1 MSKQECRES
10 RAVPFDPHG
19 VAWAA
24 AIVSV
29 DDGGIRESSDVD
41 ALGRLLPS
49 PPKPLRGPKPLPF
62 QAQGPPG
69 FLSQPRLPLGPRGGN
84 EVPSTESVCTVVRKV
99 LGTEIQSLEQEKD
112 RLKQQVA
119 LQQKIIRGFCQLQA
133 VKDGGV
139 H

>member
-19 VAWAA
+19 AAWAA

-49 PPKPLRGPKPLPF
+49 PPKLLPKPLPF
-62 QAQGPPG
+62 QAQSPPG
-69 FLSQPRLPLGPRGGN
+69 FLSQPRPPLGPRNGN
-84 EVPSTESVCTVVRKV
+84 EVPSTESVCTRVRDK
-99 LGTEIQSLEQEKD
+99 EREKD
-112 RLKQQVA
+112 ERQEEGRDMRERQVRDT
-119 LQQKIIRGFCQLQA
+119 KSG
-133 VKDGGV
+133 K
-139 H
+139 